1 MMTNEKILE
10 QYAELSDLKALEAG
24 QSKYVSELRAEQA
37 KIKGVMELSYS
48 WRSGKGYEAFSEEL
62 EQYFQDFA
70 SKIDALQALI
80 GEIQSAIHDIE
91 RRIQRAMRELMNNVS
106 T

>member
-10 QYAELSDLKALEAG
+10 LYNEFNDLKELETA
-24 QSKYVSELRAEQA
+24 QSSYISELRAEQA
-37 KIKGVMELSYS
+37 HIKSVMELSYS

-62 EQYFQDFA
+62 EQYFQDF
-70 SKIDALQALI
+70 STKIDSLQSLV
-80 GEIQSAIHDIE
+80 GDIQNAIKDLE
-91 RRIQRAMRELMNNVS
+91 TRIQRAMQELMNNVS